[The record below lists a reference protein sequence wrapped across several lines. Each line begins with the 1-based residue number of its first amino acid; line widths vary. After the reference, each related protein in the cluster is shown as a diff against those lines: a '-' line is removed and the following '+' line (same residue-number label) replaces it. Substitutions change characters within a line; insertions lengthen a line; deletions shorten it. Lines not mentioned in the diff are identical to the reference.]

1 MSGDLRWCEVHERWC
16 RSDTARAGL
25 LDDQQPVATPPP
37 PSKNFALPPFRRF
50 NHNVVI
56 TWLMTVP
63 PRSPQPSRHAHTPT
77 ASTGPPPSPPCPLP
91 AQVVYGSADSIWS
104 NTVLASY
111 VYELMVKTPTNPDP
125 NPSPKP
131 KPKPKRNPKPSRT
144 CSSATSAG
152 AVFHMRL
159 NVLKHACLL
168 LGPGLG
174 LGVGLG
180 LGLGLGLG

>member
-1 MSGDLRWCEVHERWC
+1 MTPELMTLARVSIMKVQRHRKQHKRCQHGAPMSGDLRWCDVHERWC

-111 VYELMVKTPTNPDP
+111 VYELMVKTPTLTLSPSP

-131 KPKPKRNPKPSRT
+131 KPKP
-144 CSSATSAG
+144 
-152 AVFHMRL
+152 
-159 NVLKHACLL
+159 
-168 LGPGLG
+168 
-174 LGVGLG
+174 
-180 LGLGLGLG
+180 

>member
-25 LDDQQPVATPPP
+25 LDDQQPAAAPPP

-56 TWLMTVP
+56 TWLMTV
-63 PRSPQPSRHAHTPT
+63 RHARLSPLATRTPS

-91 AQVVYGSADSIWS
+91 AQVVQGSADSIWS

-111 VYELMVKTPTNPDP
+111 VYELMVKTP
-125 NPSPKP
+125 
-131 KPKPKRNPKPSRT
+131 
-144 CSSATSAG
+144 
-152 AVFHMRL
+152 
-159 NVLKHACLL
+159 
-168 LGPGLG
+168 
-174 LGVGLG
+174 
-180 LGLGLGLG
+180 